1 MQGSFEKEKRK
12 EGKGLVIPNLDNKK
26 NPLQADGV
34 FWTLLRKAWQN
45 QTQFSPQGVGY

>member
-12 EGKGLVIPNLDNKK
+12 EGKGLVVPSWTIKK
-26 NPLQADGV
+26 SPLQADGV

-45 QTQFSPQGVGY
+45 QTQFSPQGAGY